1 MYIKQKSSFIAW
13 LLLLTMGT
21 AGAHRFYIRDL
32 KGGTV
37 RLISFV
43 ALFTLLITCGASGI
57 FAAQGTPIN
66 LIAIFTI
73 LLIALVMLI
82 LFIRDALRLT
92 FIIHIM
98 NGGTAETYYNETAMG
113 QNARATGGCLG
124 TLVFIV
130 GFIIAVALCFTGA
143 GAAIGIPLGA
153 FMLITMRT
161 SNRVRSTRNGL
172 LSFVATIFAVIFH
185 FLLFPIFLTSFMP
198 GFVGSLINQ
207 FK

>member
-1 MYIKQKSSFIAW
+1 MYIKQKSTFIAW
-13 LLLLTMGT
+13 LLLLTLGT
-21 AGAHRFYIRDL
+21 AGAHRFYIRDI
-32 KGGTV
+32 KGGAI
-37 RLISFV
+37 RLISCLS
-43 ALFTLLITCGASGI
+43 LFTLLITCGALGV
-57 FAAQGTPIN
+57 FAAKGTPIN

-73 LLIALVMLI
+73 LLIAIIMLI
-82 LFIRDALRLT
+82 LFIKDTLRLT
-92 FIIHIM
+92 LIIHIM
-98 NGGTAETYYNETAMG
+98 NGGTAETYYSETATG

-124 TLVFIV
+124 TIVFIV
-130 GFIIAVALCFTGA
+130 GFIIAIALCVTGA

-172 LSFVATIFAVIFH
+172 LSFVTTIFAIVFH

-198 GFVGSLINQ
+198 GIVSSLISQ